1 MTEATRDRDI
11 TGEIIGA
18 AIEVHRL
25 LGPGLL
31 ESTYQSCLAWE
42 LQARGLDI
50 VAQKPLPVIY
60 RGNRI
65 DCGYR
70 IDLLVEGVVIVE
82 VKSVQRLD
90 RIHAAQVLTYL
101 HLSGCRVGLLVN
113 FNVRYLRDGIRRLI
127 KDHSGSHD
135 HGSLARD
142 F

>member
-1 MTEATRDRDI
+1 MAEAKQDGDT

-50 VAQKPLPVIY
+50 VTQKPLPVIY

-70 IDLLVEGVVIVE
+70 IDLLVEGIVIVE

-127 KDHSGSHD
+127 NDHPWGHD
-135 HGSLARD
+135 HEFPGGDS
-142 F
+142 